1 MGLPESIRV
10 KISSEEAQSISLT
23 PVVLR
28 EMPVRELIEALL
40 GVAGKD
46 AERIRRLLGRGA
58 VVSGGSRLRWEGWTA
73 DLDAIRAVLATFPD
87 PEPARPFA
95 AAACVRAV
103 LRGGN
108 TRIEISREVG
118 MERRLFRKERFWD
131 ALMEAAAAA
140 APRYAGY
147 SYRER
152 ADHYSVEIARE
163 TAAWLRECAARLRY
177 SSLEERVCR
186 AHLEALELFVER
198 R

>member
-152 ADHYSVEIARE
+152 ADLYTVEIGRE
-163 TAAWLRECAARLRY
+163 TAARLRECAARLRY
-177 SSLEERVCR
+177 SSLEARVCR
-186 AHLEALELFVER
+186 ADLEALELFVER